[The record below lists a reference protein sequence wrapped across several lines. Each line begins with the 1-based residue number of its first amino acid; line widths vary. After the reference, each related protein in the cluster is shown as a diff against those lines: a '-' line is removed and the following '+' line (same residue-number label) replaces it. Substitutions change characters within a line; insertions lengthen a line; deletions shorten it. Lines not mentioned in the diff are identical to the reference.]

1 MGYGRR
7 NLDDL
12 FILEIATKVPD
23 DEDDEE
29 PDDNVQQLKV
39 EWSKPATKGKP
50 PEKRS
55 GHQAAA
61 VGERLYVFGGS
72 NAERQLQDLHLLDTF
87 TMTWSMLNN
96 TSLGMGR
103 WGHSAFAVLAIP
115 HWKVFLFGG
124 STMPLGTCHNSRLR
138 STLPCSSPALRRLT
152 MLVTIARSR
161 HPYHLL
167 TLPSTLQAN
176 SI

>member
-1 MGYGRR
+1 VPSDENSDRERIFVFGGYGGMGYGRR

-12 FILEIATKVPD
+12 FVLEIQQKVPD
-23 DEDDEE
+23 DDDE
-29 PDDNVQQLKV
+29 PDDNVQRLKV

-61 VGERLYVFGGS
+61 VGERLYIFGGS
-72 NAERQLQDLHLLDTF
+72 NSATQQQDLHLLDMR

-96 TSLGMGR
+96 TSLGVGR
-103 WGHSAFAVLAIP
+103 WGHSAYAVLAIP

-124 STMPLGTCHNSRLR
+124 NTVPLGK
-138 STLPCSSPALRRLT
+138 
-152 MLVTIARSR
+152 
-161 HPYHLL
+161 
-167 TLPSTLQAN
+167 
-176 SI
+176 